1 MPATF
6 QPSTKFETRAGAGIL
21 RLGYVPLSDAAPL
34 LVAEEQGFF
43 KACGLDVRLERELGW
58 GSIREKLAYGELDAA
73 HAPGGLV
80 FSIMC
85 GTHARPRKV
94 RTDVVLNLQGNA
106 ITLSKRLWQKGVHDG
121 ASLRLLLKSEA
132 PRKPSFAVVS
142 PFSSHLFLLRKWL
155 TKAGINPDRDVRI
168 TVLPPP
174 LVGEHMRAGLIDGF
188 CVGEPWNSAA
198 VFAGD
203 GWIVATSAELEARHP
218 EKVLIAD
225 DALARVRADEYEA
238 LLDAIVAACR
248 FCESKSGREA
258 VVDIFHS
265 RNLFPVQK
273 EVIANGLT
281 GPLFRGNDLKPDT
294 APLLYFH
301 ANEANR
307 ATRDR
312 AVWLL
317 DALGDIANLQL
328 DSAQRRACMEA
339 FHDRMFEVAPT
350 KAETRKKNK

>member
-1 MPATF
+1 MPATL
-6 QPSTKFETRAGAGIL
+6 QPSVKFESRTGIGTL
-21 RLGYVPLSDAAPL
+21 RVGYVPLSDAAPL

-43 KACGLDVRLERELGW
+43 RSRGLDVRLERELGW

-73 HAPGGLV
+73 HAPGGLM

-85 GTHARPRKV
+85 GTHARPRAV
-94 RTDVVLNLQGNA
+94 RADVVLNLQGNA
-106 ITLSKRLWQKGVHDG
+106 ITLSRRLWQKGVHDG

-142 PFSSHLFLLRKWL
+142 PFSSHVFLLRKWL
-155 TKAGINPDRDVRI
+155 TKAGIDPDRDVRV

-203 GWIVATSAELEARHP
+203 GWIAATSAELEARHP

-225 DALARVRADEYEA
+225 DALARARSEEYEA
-238 LLDAIVAACR
+238 LIDAVVAACR
-248 FCESKSGREA
+248 FCESKAGRES
-258 VVDIFHS
+258 VVDLFHS
-265 RNLFPVQK
+265 RSLFPVQRD
-273 EVIANGLT
+273 VIANGLT
-281 GPLFRGNDLKPDT
+281 GPLFKGDGLKPDPAT
-294 APLLYFH
+294 FMYFH

-317 DALGDIANLQL
+317 DALGGMANLHL
-328 DSAQRRACMEA
+328 DAAQKRSCLEA
-339 FHDRMFEVAPT
+339 FHDRMFEVAPAKT
-350 KAETRKKNK
+350 ETRKKHK